1 VSFGEDACGHV
12 YVVSIDR
19 GSVERIQDGA
29 PGRCVL
35 KPVPPALP
43 PLGGGGGGGPA
54 GSDRT
59 APRVKIRVAGKG
71 RIGRRA
77 RPRIA
82 LTASEACR
90 VTIRA
95 RLGGWTLVRAGA
107 SLRGGRRTVVRL
119 RPKAKAVKRI
129 RRSLRRHRHL
139 TLRVSVTAVD
149 AAGNT
154 GHAARRLTVKRG

>member
-1 VSFGEDACGHV
+1 M
-12 YVVSIDR
+12 R
-19 GSVERIQDGA
+19 
-29 PGRCVL
+29 
-35 KPVPPALP
+35 
-43 PLGGGGGGGPA
+43 
-54 GSDRT
+54 
-59 APRVKIRVAGKG
+59 IRVAGKG
-71 RIGRRA
+71 RVGRRA
-77 RPRIA
+77 RPQIA

-95 RLGGWTLVRAGA
+95 RLGGWTLVRART

-129 RRSLRRHRHL
+129 RRSLRRHKRL

-154 GHAARRLTVKRG
+154 GHAARRLTVKRA